1 MFSSVVF
8 LFLAAPFVLDVVL
21 LCFVIVRALPPT
33 PACIHMSPDTIDK
46 WDEEKLKEVVEKKH
60 GEKSK
65 PKTDIVSQRKD
76 LHLTAKRNGLLTTRK
91 RE

>member
-1 MFSSVVF
+1 
-8 LFLAAPFVLDVVL
+8 
-21 LCFVIVRALPPT
+21 
-33 PACIHMSPDTIDK
+33 MSPDTIDK